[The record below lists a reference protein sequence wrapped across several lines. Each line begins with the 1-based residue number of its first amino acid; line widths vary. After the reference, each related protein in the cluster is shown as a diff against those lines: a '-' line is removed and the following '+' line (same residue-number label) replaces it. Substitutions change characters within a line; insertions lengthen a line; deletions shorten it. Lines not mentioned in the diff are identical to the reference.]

1 MHVLLPYNYVVDML
15 ICVLMLCRSLEE
27 LMDECI
33 QVTDAYTASQPS
45 PPVEGLHNTTGPNA
59 DTYTTDTN
67 TAQVMPNDTTH
78 QVYLSAGEEGV
89 DNEWTG
95 LIRQRI
101 KGLAK
106 ELVVMPSV
114 YNIISSLIHDDDDE

>member
-1 MHVLLPYNYVVDML
+1 
-15 ICVLMLCRSLEE
+15 
-27 LMDECI
+27 MDECI
-33 QVTDAYTASQPS
+33 QVTDAYNASQPS
-45 PPVEGLHNTTGPNA
+45 PPPPPVEG
-59 DTYTTDTN
+59 DTTD
-67 TAQVMPNDTTH
+67 PNPSDANNSVIPTDTT
-78 QVYLSAGEEGV
+78 QQANLSAGEEGV

-114 YNIISSLIHDDDDE
+114 YNIISSLLHDDDDE

>member
-1 MHVLLPYNYVVDML
+1 MRVLL
-15 ICVLMLCRSLEE
+15 LCRSLEE

-33 QVTDAYTASQPS
+33 QVTDAYTATQTS
-45 PPVEGLHNTTGPNA
+45 PPLVDNTTNA
-59 DTYTTDTN
+59 DTDTSDATNAVIPTN
-67 TAQVMPNDTTH
+67 TTQQAN
-78 QVYLSAGEEGV
+78 LLAGEGDV

-101 KGLAK
+101 KDLAK

-114 YNIISSLIHDDDDE
+114 HNIISSLIHDNEDE